1 MTRRPALLVITLV
14 LAALPASAQNASDR
28 RTISVSGEGE
38 VKAAPD
44 LAVLSFAVET
54 TAPEAGAAVAE
65 NARKSTALA
74 AAIKQQ
80 LGPKDQVSTTGY
92 QLDPIYEQRDRMV
105 NPPTAPNITGYI
117 ARNEVM
123 VQTRSLDTVGKLID
137 AATKAGANRVNGL
150 SFTLEQR
157 DAAQSAALQK
167 AGQDARRQADEAA
180 RALGVKI
187 VRVVSATTGSPGV
200 IMPRQYK
207 VGMAAMAESDAM
219 TPVEAGDV
227 SVHASLQVTYE
238 IE

>member
-1 MTRRPALLVITLV
+1 MTRRDALLVITLV
-14 LAALPASAQNASDR
+14 LATLPASAQNASDR

-44 LAVLSFAVET
+44 LAVISFAVET

-80 LGPKDQVSTTGY
+80 IGAKDHVSTTGY
-92 QLDPIYEQRDRMV
+92 QLDPIYEQRDRS
-105 NPPTAPNITGYI
+105 NPAAAPNITGYV

-150 SFTLEQR
+150 TFTLEQR

-180 RALGVKI
+180 KALGVKI
-187 VRVVSATTGSPGV
+187 VRVLSASTGSPGV
-200 IMPRQYK
+200 IMQRQYK
-207 VGMAAMAESDAM
+207 GMAAMAEADAM

>member
-1 MTRRPALLVITLV
+1 MNRRDALLVITLV
-14 LAALPASAQNASDR
+14 LIALPAFAGDAADR
-28 RTISVSGEGE
+28 RTISVNGEGE

-44 LAVLSFAVET
+44 LAVVSFAVET
-54 TAPEAGAAVAE
+54 AAPEAGAAVAE
-65 NARKSTALA
+65 NARRSGALA

-92 QLDPIYEQRDRMV
+92 QLDPMYEQRDRMS
-105 NPPTAPNITGYI
+105 NPATAPKITGYV

-123 VQTRSLDTVGKLID
+123 VQTRSLDAVGKLID
-137 AATKAGANRVNGL
+137 AATKAGANRINGL
-150 SFTLEQR
+150 TFTLEQR
-157 DAAQSAALQK
+157 DEAQSAALLK

-180 RALGVKI
+180 KALGVKI
-187 VRVVSATTGSPGV
+187 LRVVSANTGSAGV
-200 IMPRQYK
+200 IMQRQYK
-207 VGMAAMAESDAM
+207 GMAAMAESDSM